1 MAHELQVKQSQ
12 FNEALRQSLGLSLLA
27 NATDGDGAQ
36 RVGPFGDMS
45 IQIPT
50 SQNVIPG
57 QTFPVAVHVANQGT
71 EPVSLSDVH
80 VKSQAG
86 PDWTITPK
94 DSIAG
99 AMAPSDSRD
108 QLVEVTVPRD
118 AELTKPYFSRPNLEQ
133 SFYDIDDLRF
143 LNLPNRP
150 YPLLAEATVAYH
162 GVNINLSG
170 VVQTI
175 HRINGEGP
183 VLEPL
188 LVAPAISLTV
198 SPLAGIVPLM
208 STTFELHV
216 TLHSSVK
223 GPAKGQVHLDLP
235 KGWTS
240 TPAVADFATAREGE
254 DQNLIFRVQP
264 ESVQP
269 KPYTIT
275 AVAEYNGEKYTQ
287 GFETVGYTG
296 LRPYPYYRPA
306 TYRTSGVDVKI
317 APNLKIG
324 YIMGTGDDV
333 ATSFENLGIHP
344 TFLSA
349 QDIATGDLS
358 QFDAIVLGIRAY
370 AARPELKTFNHRLL
384 DYAKAGGTVIV
395 QYQTQEYDH
404 NYGPYPFAL
413 SGDPEKVVEED
424 SKVRFLAPRDPVF
437 NWPNKITEAD
447 FDNWVEER
455 GHGFMH
461 TWDPR
466 YIALT
471 EMHDV
476 DQDPQKGGLLYT
488 RYGKGAYVY
497 MAYAFFRQM
506 PDGVPGSFRIMANLL
521 SMAKNPSLALG
532 KDPEPAVNAA
542 Q

>member
-1 MAHELQVKQSQ
+1 M
-12 FNEALRQSLGLSLLA
+12 
-27 NATDGDGAQ
+27 
-36 RVGPFGDMS
+36 
-45 IQIPT
+45 
-50 SQNVIPG
+50 
-57 QTFPVAVHVANQGT
+57 
-71 EPVSLSDVH
+71 H

-86 PDWTITPK
+86 PGWTITPK
-94 DSIAG
+94 DSITG
-99 AMAPSDSRD
+99 TMAPSDSRD
-108 QLVEVTVPRD
+108 QLSRSHRPTD

-133 SFYDIDDLRF
+133 SYYDIDDLRF

-162 GVNINLSG
+162 GVNIKLSG

-240 TPAVADFATAREGE
+240 TPAAADFATARDGE

-287 GFETVGYTG
+287 GFETVGYPG

-333 ATSFENLGIHP
+333 ATSSKTSASTPLFSPRRTSPPAISPNTTPSSSASAP
-344 TFLSA
+344 T
-349 QDIATGDLS
+349 
-358 QFDAIVLGIRAY
+358 
-370 AARPELKTFNHRLL
+370 P
-384 DYAKAGGTVIV
+384 
-395 QYQTQEYDH
+395 
-404 NYGPYPFAL
+404 
-413 SGDPEKVVEED
+413 
-424 SKVRFLAPRDPVF
+424 PV
-437 NWPNKITEAD
+437 
-447 FDNWVEER
+447 
-455 GHGFMH
+455 
-461 TWDPR
+461 
-466 YIALT
+466 
-471 EMHDV
+471 
-476 DQDPQKGGLLYT
+476 
-488 RYGKGAYVY
+488 
-497 MAYAFFRQM
+497 
-506 PDGVPGSFRIMANLL
+506 
-521 SMAKNPSLALG
+521 PS
-532 KDPEPAVNAA
+532 
-542 Q
+542 